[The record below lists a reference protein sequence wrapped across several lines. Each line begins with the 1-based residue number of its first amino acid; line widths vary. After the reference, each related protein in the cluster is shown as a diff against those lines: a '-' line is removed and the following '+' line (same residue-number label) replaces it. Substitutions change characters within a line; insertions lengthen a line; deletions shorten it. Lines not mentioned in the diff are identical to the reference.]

1 MPKYT
6 ANHAYLSEY
15 ELLKRAK
22 PKNGC
27 IATPRTDTHKEF
39 SGNYPTVSMAMVFDK
54 WQELNELISKDID
67 PKPITPNKPKKKNV
81 KKKQIPPC
89 LYGVGE
95 YSKMG

>member
-1 MPKYT
+1 
-6 ANHAYLSEY
+6 
-15 ELLKRAK
+15 
-22 PKNGC
+22 
-27 IATPRTDTHKEF
+27 
-39 SGNYPTVSMAMVFDK
+39 MAMVFDK

-95 YSKMG
+95 YSKMGW

>member
-1 MPKYT
+1 MYRYT
-6 ANHAYLSEY
+6 
-15 ELLKRAK
+15 
-22 PKNGC
+22 KNGH
-27 IATPRTDTHKEF
+27 THKEF

-67 PKPITPNKPKKKNV
+67 PKPITPNKPKKKNL

-95 YSKMG
+95 YSKMGW